1 MTVRARANNL
11 KHLFEFEFAHG
22 NNFTLKQCLKL
33 RRHLG
38 RPLKEIS
45 QCPFFDLAIL
55 SIRLPQQNRGRR
67 VSIGDTL
74 NIREPSYQLA
84 KI

>member
-11 KHLFEFEFAHG
+11 KHLFKLAYG

-33 RRHLG
+33 RRYLG
-38 RPLKEIS
+38 RPLREIS
-45 QCPFFDLAIL
+45 QCPFFNLAIL
-55 SIRLPQQNRGRR
+55 SIELPQQNRGRR
-67 VSIGDTL
+67 VAIGDTL
-74 NIREPSYQLA
+74 NIGEPNYQLA